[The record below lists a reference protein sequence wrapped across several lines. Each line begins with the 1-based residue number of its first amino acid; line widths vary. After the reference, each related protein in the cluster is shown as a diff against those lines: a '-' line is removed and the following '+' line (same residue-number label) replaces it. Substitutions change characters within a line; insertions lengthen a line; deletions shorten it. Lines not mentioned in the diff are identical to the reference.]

1 MGREGFLYAGL
12 FLVCSQG
19 AGAGHPSAVPV
30 LGVGGG
36 VVSLEGV
43 VAWQLVVLVLQSSRV
58 RVVWWVVFWRLG
70 SVYLWVWLHRS
81 AVG

>member
-12 FLVCSQG
+12 FLEGSQG
-19 AGAGHPSAVPV
+19 AGAGHPRAVPV

-43 VAWQLVVLVLQSSRV
+43 VVWQCVVFVLQSSRV
-58 RVVWWVVFWRLG
+58 RVV
-70 SVYLWVWLHRS
+70 
-81 AVG
+81 

>member
-1 MGREGFLYAGL
+1 VGREGFLYAGL

-19 AGAGHPSAVPV
+19 AGAGHPRAVPV

-43 VAWQLVVLVLQSSRV
+43 GAWQVAVLVLQSGRV
-58 RVVWWVVFWRLG
+58 R
-70 SVYLWVWLHRS
+70 
-81 AVG
+81 AV